1 MTVCVEANFSK
12 TAERN
17 KTLFTGIQ
25 VRLRLSSNQKTDRK
39 SVQSTR
45 RYFKVKVRYQIIQF
59 DYRVSSFAKIEHL
72 NSIKLHIKYI
82 WRYSP
87 LSEESNEPIY
97 AGLLG
102 YFGDTN
108 FGWPNVTQNMD
119 FFQIDTE

>member
-17 KTLFTGIQ
+17 KTLFTEIQ

-39 SVQSTR
+39 SVHSTK
-45 RYFKVKVRYQIIQF
+45 RYFKVNVRYQMTHF

-72 NSIKLHIKYI
+72 NTIKLYKKNI

-102 YFGDTN
+102 YFGVTN

-119 FFQIDTE
+119 FFQF